1 VLLGCRIL
9 SVAVFA
15 LVLAA
20 GVMGSQSPFHNIAP
34 VMVWVIGWVGLSFVS
49 ALVGDLWALINPWK
63 ILFAWAHG
71 LFQRPAP
78 APLPGRPWP
87 PGLGLWP
94 AAGLFLAFAWMELVW
109 AGRDRPRSLAMAIL
123 AYSAITWLG
132 MLVFGRE
139 PWLRH
144 GEVFSR
150 VFALLARF
158 APTEVRVTDR
168 TICRACACEMCRDGR
183 GPCVNCHDCYA
194 RAAPAAREWNLRPP
208 AVGLLEG
215 RPVSP
220 SLLALLLLILSTVT
234 LDGFIETPLWAGLQ
248 EAATAI
254 IAPSS
259 PSVAHAAAAGAARV
273 ILLTVTL
280 IAAPLVFFALYG
292 ACARLMARAAGE
304 PAPGLLARRFVLTL
318 LPIAIAYHVA
328 HYLPFLLL
336 AGQLV
341 IPLASDPF
349 GVGWDLL
356 GTSLY
361 RIDIGIVD
369 ARFIWY
375 TAATAIVAGHV
386 LAVYLAHATALGVF
400 GDPRRAVRS
409 QIPMLVLMVG
419 YTMVSL
425 WILAQ
430 PVIELGA
437 R

>member
-1 VLLGCRIL
+1 
-9 SVAVFA
+9 
-15 LVLAA
+15 
-20 GVMGSQSPFHNIAP
+20 
-34 VMVWVIGWVGLSFVS
+34 
-49 ALVGDLWALINPWK
+49 
-63 ILFAWAHG
+63 
-71 LFQRPAP
+71 
-78 APLPGRPWP
+78 
-87 PGLGLWP
+87 
-94 AAGLFLAFAWMELVW
+94 
-109 AGRDRPRSLAMAIL
+109 
-123 AYSAITWLG
+123 
-132 MLVFGRE
+132 
-139 PWLRH
+139 
-144 GEVFSR
+144 
-150 VFALLARF
+150 
-158 APTEVRVTDR
+158 
-168 TICRACACEMCRDGR
+168 
-183 GPCVNCHDCYA
+183 
-194 RAAPAAREWNLRPP
+194 
-208 AVGLLEG
+208 
-215 RPVSP
+215 
-220 SLLALLLLILSTVT
+220 
-234 LDGFIETPLWAGLQ
+234 
-248 EAATAI
+248 
-254 IAPSS
+254 
-259 PSVAHAAAAGAARV
+259 
-273 ILLTVTL
+273 L

-430 PVIELGA
+430 PIVELGA